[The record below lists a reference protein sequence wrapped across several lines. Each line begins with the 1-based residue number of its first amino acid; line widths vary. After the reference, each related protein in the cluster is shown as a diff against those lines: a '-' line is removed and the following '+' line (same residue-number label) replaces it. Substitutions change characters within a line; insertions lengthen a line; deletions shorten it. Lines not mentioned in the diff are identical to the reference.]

1 MRNVLAS
8 LLLVGCISASKPL
21 SPPGPNPA
29 LDKTITQVVET
40 VRVIG
45 TVVSLICSVE
55 GDTTDVCLT
64 LTHSMQMVAFAAG
77 EAERLYQT
85 YRRTGVG
92 LELVHEAI
100 DRVVAALDRLHEDT
114 AEVRVALYGSDHPVA
129 TAYCTR
135 CCGVV
140 VEPSGKAS
148 NAKPSTEANP
158 YLKQAPTQKAP

>member
-1 MRNVLAS
+1 
-8 LLLVGCISASKPL
+8 
-21 SPPGPNPA
+21 
-29 LDKTITQVVET
+29 
-40 VRVIG
+40 
-45 TVVSLICSVE
+45 
-55 GDTTDVCLT
+55 
-64 LTHSMQMVAFAAG
+64 MQMVAFAAA

-85 YRRTGVG
+85 YKRTGVG

-140 VEPSGKAS
+140 VEPAGKAK
-148 NAKPSTEANP
+148 KPAAPAEANP
-158 YLKQAPTQKAP
+158 YLKQAPAQKAP